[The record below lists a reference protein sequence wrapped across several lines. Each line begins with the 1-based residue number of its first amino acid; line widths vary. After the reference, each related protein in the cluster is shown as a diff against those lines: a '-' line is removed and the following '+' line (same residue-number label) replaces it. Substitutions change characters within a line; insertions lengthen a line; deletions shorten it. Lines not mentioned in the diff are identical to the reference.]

1 MFNNLGHKIKT
12 VAKIFTWV
20 GIISCVLYGLII
32 IFSGGKVN
40 VNGMSFGYAASIPVG
55 LAIMIIGSV
64 CSWLVNLTLY
74 GFGELVENSSYNS
87 NSSHPPKKTDDG
99 CFLW

>member
-1 MFNNLGHKIKT
+1 MFNNIGHKIKT

-32 IFSGGKVN
+32 IFSGGKAT
-40 VNGMSFGYAASIPVG
+40 VNGMSFGYAASTLLG

-74 GFGELVENSSYNS
+74 GFGELVENSSRIAESQN
-87 NSSHPPKKTDDG
+87 KQ
-99 CFLW
+99 L